1 MLRSFSV
8 SRVTTL
14 VTSRVYI
21 DSVILILENRPRAG
35 GRAEVKTMSR
45 HLAAYFAIVGT
56 LAFAGGAADAGQVNI
71 PHINIPRP
79 QISVPT
85 PHQTISPPRISVPTQ
100 GLSNLRMIS
109 GGKGTAPSTQT
120 LSTARIRSGPAKPK
134 PVGVTAIPDQ
144 WGKNP
149 PPGPTNSGNSS
160 ADTGTRV
167 NGQYGGDGSYGGG
180 GYSTAGKA
188 DTSPSFR
195 CRSKGGKSNCPG

>member
-1 MLRSFSV
+1 
-8 SRVTTL
+8 
-14 VTSRVYI
+14 
-21 DSVILILENRPRAG
+21 
-35 GRAEVKTMSR
+35 MSR

-167 NGQYGGDGSYGGG
+167 NGQYGGDGSYGGAGSGGGGSGGGGSYGGG